1 MFAVLLILCVPR
13 ALAQLGTPYTT
24 VLQQIIDSVVS
35 EDGDNTKLNV
45 FMRATPLSLAC
56 GFAAW
61 PGIVCASSSGPI
73 KQLDTALL
81 FDVPTAMWRPSAV
94 SWVGLLNCDILS
106 LNTQGGMRGTI
117 PTLYPAGLKNLL
129 IGDPLTSTANN
140 QITGTIPSG
149 VFTNTLQT
157 LQLYSL
163 PQVVGP
169 LPASVTTTTAL
180 KSLSINY
187 LSALDGPVPAF
198 TFDNTQQQI
207 LIILNTALQGP
218 IPVGFCANTMLKTVI
233 FIGNPDIVDPLPPC
247 FFTCTGWIS
256 STICSFQDNDFCAIG
271 GTLTVLPQQDNCL
284 DPGDAHPCS
293 LTRDNTDCIT
303 CDGTENG
310 SAVYDECDV
319 CLEPLDLQFSQSC
332 ADCSGEPNGNNSYD
346 ACDICYEPDDPRR
359 NTECSDCAGVPNGPA
374 VYDSCDVCN
383 GNDSE
388 LDCLGVC
395 FGSSQYDHCDVCGGT
410 DDCIDCFG
418 VIGGSAVVDDC
429 GECNGHDACFPCDD
443 VDKNV
448 CGLCFSSQLD
458 CLDCA
463 GVPFGTSAYDSCDV
477 CNGSDDCVDCSGA
490 QHGTEAYDICD
501 ICGGDGTSCLDCS
514 GTPFGTLAAD
524 ACNVCG
530 GSNACHDCAGVELG
544 FAVYDRCD
552 VCEGDGSS
560 CLDCA
565 GVANGAAAYDACDIC
580 NGTGPPCLPVAEQE
594 RFREEAETK
603 LTNVIIAILLIL
615 LSLCV
620 VCVIF
625 YLLLFNRRE
634 KRRAKR
640 AAAKRAAPAE
650 EEPGP
655 PVIPMPE
662 SGTPVPIKTV
672 ALLAVA
678 LALIS
683 PASASQ
689 AGSVQFLRLM
699 KQYTN
704 AGTVYPEWYINEG
717 NEFMTG
723 ACVPGTPGLECDNW
737 VIVGLDIA
745 RPLAGNVSEPIFNNL
760 QHVRHVF
767 IAAGPQLSFSLANL
781 ECALHLES
789 LIVIQSRIYGT
800 LPERIGEL
808 QKLHVLE
815 LVSTKDLR
823 GDLPLS
829 MNRLNCLKKLII
841 SDAALTCTLP
851 TVLINNWQM
860 LEVLDLRGNRC
871 SGELGTGMMTSSFM
885 KILRLDNNCFSSVHY
900 NAVIFVMLH
909 VLGLSS
915 NKLTVLPNVF
925 FVSGTLKEY
934 YIDDNPFGGW
944 LPSITYM
951 TALEKLGISHCKFNA
966 SYQGIPYLFDM
977 GNKLSGPPLSLLRA
991 NNNSFRSLSPAYDET
1006 DICGECDLRD
1016 NWLCHNDPANVPPI
1030 YFVLQCKLDL
1040 MYNMCGICGDMSCL
1054 DCANEAHGSH
1064 VYDACDV
1071 CSGDGST
1078 CADCNG
1084 VPNGSS
1090 LYDACDICDGDN
1102 STCIDCAGVPGGAAA
1117 YDRCDVC
1124 AGDDSTCADCAGVAN
1139 GPSEYDI
1146 CEVCDGDGSSC
1157 MDCNGVIGGTSRF
1170 DECGVCDGRGA
1181 SCSDP
1186 LQMDVAE
1193 RLRRDEGVSGFV
1205 VILIIV
1211 GLLVLAAGAACCFV
1225 YWRWGRND
1233 DTGQ

>member
-1 MFAVLLILCVPR
+1 MERQPFIIFCCLLVGVSHKRASAVLVATEAVQLENLRTNVVQNNGNLPFGDPNYPIWWPNQPANTACDGMPSFDGLGCFGTTNIRSIDFNAILRLNKSALFNINSVDWSQFTIMTSLLVNGKGGMFGTLPTNIGGLTGLNQLRTLQFGDPIVANPNVNGAYPSNLISQS
-13 ALAQLGTPYTT
+13 QLRTG
-24 VLQQIIDSVVS
+24 
-35 EDGDNTKLNV
+35 
-45 FMRATPLSLAC
+45 
-56 GFAAW
+56 
-61 PGIVCASSSGPI
+61 
-73 KQLDTALL
+73 LL
-81 FDVPTAMWRPSAV
+81 YNLPAV
-94 SWVGLLNCDILS
+94 SGTVPANLGNQFSAMLRKLVISDMQSLGGAVPEVYFDPIALNLE
-106 LNTQGGMRGTI
+106 LEFMKTQFSGTI
-117 PTLYPAGLKNLL
+117 P
-129 IGDPLTSTANN
+129 
-140 QITGTIPSG
+140 Q
-149 VFTNTLQT
+149 
-157 LQLYSL
+157 SL
-163 PQVVGP
+163 CFSS
-169 LPASVTTTTAL
+169 ARYFKFSVT
-180 KSLSINY
+180 
-187 LSALDGPVPAF
+187 
-198 TFDNTQQQI
+198 
-207 LIILNTALQGP
+207 
-218 IPVGFCANTMLKTVI
+218 
-233 FIGNPDIVDPLPPC
+233 GNPNIVDPLPTCLLHDCSSLYDFPTVSNGVCTITANDIC
-247 FFTCTGWIS
+247 FLDQPLS
-256 STICSFQDNDFCAIG
+256 ADFPVFG
-271 GTLTVLPQQDNCL
+271 GTGVFEDCASPDR
-284 DPGDAHPCS
+284 PCTI
-293 LTRDNTDCIT
+293 TRDNLACVG
-303 CDGTENG
+303 CDGIEN
-310 SAVYDECDV
+310 SPFSYDDCGICYENSN
-319 CLEPLDLQFSQSC
+319 PLRGDSC
-332 ADCSGEPNGNNSYD
+332 RDCAGEPNGNNSYD
-346 ACDICYEPDDPRR
+346 VCDVCYEPDDPRR
-359 NTECSDCAGVPNGPA
+359 DTGCVDCAGTSNGPA
-374 VYDSCDVCN
+374 TYDSCDICN
-383 GNDSE
+383 GDNSE
-388 LDCLGVC
+388 IDCFGVC

-745 RPLAGNVSEPIFNNL
+745 RLLAGNVSEPIFNNL

-841 SDAALTCTLP
+841 SDAAM
-851 TVLINNWQM
+851 I
-860 LEVLDLRGNRC
+860 
-871 SGELGTGMMTSSFM
+871 SS
-885 KILRLDNNCFSSVHY
+885 KQS
-900 NAVIFVMLH
+900 
-909 VLGLSS
+909 
-915 NKLTVLPNVF
+915 
-925 FVSGTLKEY
+925 
-934 YIDDNPFGGW
+934 
-944 LPSITYM
+944 
-951 TALEKLGISHCKFNA
+951 
-966 SYQGIPYLFDM
+966 
-977 GNKLSGPPLSLLRA
+977 
-991 NNNSFRSLSPAYDET
+991 
-1006 DICGECDLRD
+1006 
-1016 NWLCHNDPANVPPI
+1016 
-1030 YFVLQCKLDL
+1030 
-1040 MYNMCGICGDMSCL
+1040 
-1054 DCANEAHGSH
+1054 
-1064 VYDACDV
+1064 
-1071 CSGDGST
+1071 
-1078 CADCNG
+1078 
-1084 VPNGSS
+1084 
-1090 LYDACDICDGDN
+1090 
-1102 STCIDCAGVPGGAAA
+1102 
-1117 YDRCDVC
+1117 
-1124 AGDDSTCADCAGVAN
+1124 
-1139 GPSEYDI
+1139 
-1146 CEVCDGDGSSC
+1146 
-1157 MDCNGVIGGTSRF
+1157 
-1170 DECGVCDGRGA
+1170 
-1181 SCSDP
+1181 
-1186 LQMDVAE
+1186 
-1193 RLRRDEGVSGFV
+1193 
-1205 VILIIV
+1205 
-1211 GLLVLAAGAACCFV
+1211 
-1225 YWRWGRND
+1225 
-1233 DTGQ
+1233 